1 MLCGIVNV
9 RADTELQMTEGREYL
24 EIPLSWRSNSLQ
36 TPSPPLSE
44 GVFLELPNGPPP
56 LLGSPY
62 TCDIWEPL
70 PRRRSPS
77 ASRTVS
83 RCSSVPMYT
92 PPSPARALM
101 WTPDAELTSGD
112 IHAVLLQALSV
123 MRQLQCR
130 LDSLLLDARRMRS
143 QVWAISHSLEVP
155 I

>member
-1 MLCGIVNV
+1 
-9 RADTELQMTEGREYL
+9 
-24 EIPLSWRSNSLQ
+24 
-36 TPSPPLSE
+36 
-44 GVFLELPNGPPP
+44 
-56 LLGSPY
+56 
-62 TCDIWEPL
+62 
-70 PRRRSPS
+70 
-77 ASRTVS
+77 
-83 RCSSVPMYT
+83 
-92 PPSPARALM
+92 M